1 MSALKMSAFGIE
13 SGGWFGEADRDER
26 AGDRAA
32 ADAGAGKREVDQSAA
47 RAAIHGLK
55 VVYKKPS

>member
-1 MSALKMSAFGIE
+1 MSAFGIE

-32 ADAGAGKREVDQSAA
+32 ADAGAGKRKVDQPAAGGSGVGAIGSAGAQA
-47 RAAIHGLK
+47 RAPL
-55 VVYKKPS
+55 